1 MIQLLRV
8 YSNQSWSRINN
19 KTNHQSKYK
28 NALFWWYWSKERHL
42 RFVAH
47 PLFCSHN
54 WLGAW
59 KSLINATNIV
69 ILTDGAFLKAN
80 IILKT
85 HALNNETRTFWHKI
99 FSNFWKDFINHVVIK
114 KKSSWKHKQFSLVFQ
129 RSAGVSATSV
139 LDFRLRG
146 YKYFFH
152 SVFTAMYIKKNVNL

>member
-1 MIQLLRV
+1 MIQLLRG
-8 YSNQSWSRINN
+8 YSSINRGLTIKQTIRAN
-19 KTNHQSKYK
+19 IKTPY
-28 NALFWWYWSKERHL
+28 FGDIGYFRSKERHL

-85 HALNNETRTFWHKI
+85 HALYNETRTFWQKI
-99 FSNFWKDFINHVVIK
+99 YSYFWKDFINHEVIK
-114 KKSSWKHKQFSLVFQ
+114 KIVHENTNSFHWYFNAQQVFP
-129 RSAGVSATSV
+129 RLTYRISV
-139 LDFRLRG
+139 KGL
-146 YKYFFH
+146 
-152 SVFTAMYIKKNVNL
+152 

>member
-69 ILTDGAFLKAN
+69 ILTDGVFLKAN

-114 KKSSWKHKQFSLVFQ
+114 KKVHENTNSFHWYFNAQQVFP
-129 RSAGVSATSV
+129 RLAYWISV
-139 LDFRLRG
+139 KGL
-146 YKYFFH
+146 
-152 SVFTAMYIKKNVNL
+152 